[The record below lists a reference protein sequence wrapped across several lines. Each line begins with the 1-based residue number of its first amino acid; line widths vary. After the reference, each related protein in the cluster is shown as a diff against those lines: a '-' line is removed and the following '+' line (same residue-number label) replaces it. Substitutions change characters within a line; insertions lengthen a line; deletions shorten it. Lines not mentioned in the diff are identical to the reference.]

1 VAFEEAEPCIG
12 AGTGSVRIARAQHDL
27 VAAEGVLAA
36 DLRAHQPGSTIA
48 THTAVVSSYS
58 LEERVAIVTGASS
71 GIGEATGRHLAAR
84 GLHVILVARRQKRL
98 EALAAEIAAAGGQA
112 TALEGDL
119 AAAAAPA
126 HLVEAVLDRCGR
138 LDVIVNNAASFRL
151 KPVEEVT
158 LDEFDD
164 HVAVNV
170 RAPYFLV
177 QAALPALRASPAAVV
192 VNVSSAAAVMF
203 RRGQTV
209 YGLTKA
215 AIEHLTMNLAAE
227 LAPDRIRVAGV
238 RPGPVATEIHLAVPD
253 PEARKRE
260 LGRLVPLGRIGQPEE
275 IARWIGHLVDED
287 AEWVTGTVISVDG
300 GRVLGPPGV

>member
-1 VAFEEAEPCIG
+1 MHA
-12 AGTGSVRIARAQHDL
+12 
-27 VAAEGVLAA
+27 
-36 DLRAHQPGSTIA
+36 
-48 THTAVVSSYS
+48 
-58 LEERVAIVTGASS
+58 
-71 GIGEATGRHLAAR
+71 
-84 GLHVILVARRQKRL
+84 ILVARRQERL

-112 TALEGDL
+112 TALESDL
-119 AAAAAPA
+119 AAAGAPA
-126 HLVEAVLDRCGR
+126 ELVEAVLDRR
-138 LDVIVNNAASFRL
+138 AQLDVIVNNAASFRL
-151 KPVEEVT
+151 KPVEEFT

-177 QAALPALRASPAAVV
+177 QAALPALRRSPAPVV
-192 VNVSSAAAVMF
+192 VNVSSAAAVMY
-203 RRGQTV
+203 RRGQSV

-227 LAPDRIRVAGV
+227 LAPDRIRVVGV
-238 RPGPVATEIHLAVPD
+238 RPGPVATDIHLAVAD

-260 LGRLVPLGRIGQPEE
+260 LGQLVPLGRIGQPEE
-275 IARWIGHLVDED
+275 IARWIGHLVDRD